1 MTIRLTRFT
10 LLVIFL
16 AVLVLPATTWAQ
28 QSSSISGTVRD
39 TSGGVLPGVTIEVA
53 SPALIEGVRV
63 AFSDGEGRFNVVG
76 LGPGLYSVT
85 FTLPGFQ
92 TFVRDGIELTSGVTA
107 QVDGELPVG
116 ALEETITVTGQSP
129 LVDVQNVRRQSVVT
143 NEMLDALPT
152 STKHWNALMVVTPGL
167 TGLAQ
172 VSGGYQSLNQT
183 FHGKDG
189 AKLQVDGM
197 GVNHPDNGS
206 TGYNVNGTTVEE
218 MVLQTSGI
226 SAESNADGA
235 VMNMIPK
242 EGGNAF
248 TGYLLGLYA
257 GEGLQADNLDQ
268 ELKDKG
274 LTTVSK
280 TIKIY
285 DQTFTLGG
293 PLKQDKLW
301 FFTSLREW
309 GNAHQLAGLF
319 WNKTQG
325 TPFYTPDL
333 DRPAD
338 RRQWYESLAGRVTAQ
353 ATDKNKFNFFADFSD
368 TCQCRSTGA
377 LRGDAPEASTQYHN
391 RPAGLFQAGWT
402 STVSSRLLLEAA
414 GGYTLFHWPAFYAP
428 GVLPTHISIQEQSSG
443 MRYNADD
450 VYQFQRDSDRPT
462 MRASLS
468 YVTGSHNVKVGWLN
482 EVGISNY
489 SSHVNGNV
497 DYRFNDGVPNRVRTY
512 ATPYLEQNRFNDMGF
527 FAQDQWSLDRMTL
540 NLGVRLDYFT
550 AWVPAQDVPATPFLP
565 ARSYDRIDNL
575 PNWWDINP
583 RLGLAYDLTGDGRT
597 ALKMSLGRY
606 VAKLDM
612 DIPGANNPINAVVN
626 RVNRSWNDANRNF
639 TPDCDLA
646 NGLANG
652 ECGPYADSNFGGLN
666 ITEKWDPDLLEGWG
680 KRLYNWD
687 IATEIQHE
695 LLAGFSL
702 TAGYYRNWYGNFYL
716 DDNTEVTPADY
727 DPYCIT
733 APTDSQLP
741 GGGGY
746 EICDLANISP
756 DKFGKRFT
764 FVTLAENFGNQT
776 KVNDFVNVTFRARLD
791 SGASFGGGIDGGRT
805 VNDDCFVVDDPQQ
818 LLNCRVVKPFSNNF
832 QFKLN
837 GSFPLPGDVTVSGVF
852 QNLPGPIINANYR
865 ASTAQVAESLGR
877 PLSGRAKNATVP
889 LYEPWT
895 LSEERTTR
903 VDLRLTKLLN
913 LGSRYTLRGNFD
925 LYNALNANSVL
936 IARGN
941 YGSTWQKPTSVLDA
955 RIIQFSAQ
963 LSY

>member
-1 MTIRLTRFT
+1 M
-10 LLVIFL
+10 
-16 AVLVLPATTWAQ
+16 
-28 QSSSISGTVRD
+28 
-39 TSGGVLPGVTIEVA
+39 
-53 SPALIEGVRV
+53 
-63 AFSDGEGRFNVVG
+63 
-76 LGPGLYSVT
+76 
-85 FTLPGFQ
+85 
-92 TFVRDGIELTSGVTA
+92 
-107 QVDGELPVG
+107 
-116 ALEETITVTGQSP
+116 
-129 LVDVQNVRRQSVVT
+129 
-143 NEMLDALPT
+143 
-152 STKHWNALMVVTPGL
+152 
-167 TGLAQ
+167 
-172 VSGGYQSLNQT
+172 
-183 FHGKDG
+183 
-189 AKLQVDGM
+189 
-197 GVNHPDNGS
+197 
-206 TGYNVNGTTVEE
+206 
-218 MVLQTSGI
+218 
-226 SAESNADGA
+226 
-235 VMNMIPK
+235 
-242 EGGNAF
+242 
-248 TGYLLGLYA
+248 
-257 GEGLQADNLDQ
+257 
-268 ELKDKG
+268 
-274 LTTVSK
+274 
-280 TIKIY
+280 
-285 DQTFTLGG
+285 
-293 PLKQDKLW
+293 
-301 FFTSLREW
+301 
-309 GNAHQLAGLF
+309 
-319 WNKTQG
+319 
-325 TPFYTPDL
+325 
-333 DRPAD
+333 
-338 RRQWYESLAGRVTAQ
+338 
-353 ATDKNKFNFFADFSD
+353 
-368 TCQCRSTGA
+368 
-377 LRGDAPEASTQYHN
+377 
-391 RPAGLFQAGWT
+391 
-402 STVSSRLLLEAA
+402 
-414 GGYTLFHWPAFYAP
+414 
-428 GVLPTHISIQEQSSG
+428 
-443 MRYNADD
+443 
-450 VYQFQRDSDRPT
+450 
-462 MRASLS
+462 
-468 YVTGSHNVKVGWLN
+468 
-482 EVGISNY
+482 
-489 SSHVNGNV
+489 
-497 DYRFNDGVPNRVRTY
+497 
-512 ATPYLEQNRFNDMGF
+512 
-527 FAQDQWSLDRMTL
+527 
-540 NLGVRLDYFT
+540 
-550 AWVPAQDVPATPFLP
+550 
-565 ARSYDRIDNL
+565 
-575 PNWWDINP
+575 
-583 RLGLAYDLTGDGRT
+583 
-597 ALKMSLGRY
+597 
-606 VAKLDM
+606 
-612 DIPGANNPINAVVN
+612 
-626 RVNRSWNDANRNF
+626 
-639 TPDCDLA
+639 
-646 NGLANG
+646 
-652 ECGPYADSNFGGLN
+652 
-666 ITEKWDPDLLEGWG
+666 LEGWG